1 MKKRLIILS
10 ASVVLIAVLVWFAI
24 FRDARR
30 YSINMAIPA
39 NALFIVRTPSFNN
52 VYNKLKPNTIWQ
64 SLKDYP
70 YFQEYHRNIELAD
83 SLAGVYPTLRSLV
96 TDRPFALSCH
106 RLPSGK
112 YDFLYVCDLQKL
124 NVIKTFED
132 FLPALI
138 KDYGLRISKQP
149 NRINRLLYEN
159 YIFYYTFQDN
169 LLIGSLS
176 EELVKESV
184 KTCEDRKKQKTE
196 NYKNDITLYL
206 NHRELGH
213 WLGSDI
219 SALTDKNE
227 TAFLDST
234 FLSVNL
240 KNEEIVFTGCSL
252 PDTAYSP
259 ILNAIKSIG
268 GGTSHIKEIAGDNTA
283 SYLSF
288 CYSSFADLK
297 KALTDNYRTQNPG
310 QWNTYDASL
319 QKLNKFLKIDVLD
332 IFTSWIGNEI
342 ALIKPECAGE
352 QPMQTV
358 ILAIHSK
365 DIDYAQDQ
373 LNYLSEQIRL
383 RTPVKFRNINYNGY
397 TINYLSLKGF
407 FRLFARGLF
416 DRLEKPYYTIIGDY
430 VLFSNSPAALTTT
443 IKKYIL
449 GQTLAN
455 SEKYNVLNTQL
466 DNDSNIQLYVNMP
479 NLYRYLYL
487 SIPEKS
493 RKELNSNRNA
503 ALSFEQ
509 FGMELTQDEGL
520 FKTRIVAR
528 YNLNAPEDYE
538 IKEINENFE
547 QLADE
552 IESGRYLPAIPDSI
566 LISTLTD
573 YTWESEK
580 FIMKGRLKDGAPE
593 GFWNIYNRNNRLAG
607 QVPFDNGKAN
617 GLARLFYD
625 NDKLKAEIEYDRGN
639 IKTYR
644 EYFPDGILRTE
655 LEYRRG
661 KRHGT
666 AHFYYTT
673 GHLLCEGKYK
683 KGLRSGT
690 WHYYKV
696 TGENDKKVKF

>member
-240 KNEEIVFTGCSL
+240 EKRRDRFYRMQFTGHRIFSYFKR
-252 PDTAYSP
+252 D
-259 ILNAIKSIG
+259 
-268 GGTSHIKEIAGDNTA
+268 KEHRRR
-283 SYLSF
+283 YLSYQGNRRGQYSLLSFFLLQFF
-288 CYSSFADLK
+288 CRFK
-297 KALTDNYRTQNPG
+297 KSTDR
-310 QWNTYDASL
+310 
-319 QKLNKFLKIDVLD
+319 
-332 IFTSWIGNEI
+332 
-342 ALIKPECAGE
+342 
-352 QPMQTV
+352 
-358 ILAIHSK
+358 
-365 DIDYAQDQ
+365 Q
-373 LNYLSEQIRL
+373 LSY
-383 RTPVKFRNINYNGY
+383 P
-397 TINYLSLKGF
+397 
-407 FRLFARGLF
+407 
-416 DRLEKPYYTIIGDY
+416 
-430 VLFSNSPAALTTT
+430 
-443 IKKYIL
+443 
-449 GQTLAN
+449 
-455 SEKYNVLNTQL
+455 
-466 DNDSNIQLYVNMP
+466 
-479 NLYRYLYL
+479 
-487 SIPEKS
+487 KS
-493 RKELNSNRNA
+493 RS
-503 ALSFEQ
+503 
-509 FGMELTQDEGL
+509 MEH
-520 FKTRIVAR
+520 V
-528 YNLNAPEDYE
+528 
-538 IKEINENFE
+538 
-547 QLADE
+547 
-552 IESGRYLPAIPDSI
+552 
-566 LISTLTD
+566 
-573 YTWESEK
+573 
-580 FIMKGRLKDGAPE
+580 
-593 GFWNIYNRNNRLAG
+593 
-607 QVPFDNGKAN
+607 
-617 GLARLFYD
+617 
-625 NDKLKAEIEYDRGN
+625 
-639 IKTYR
+639 
-644 EYFPDGILRTE
+644 
-655 LEYRRG
+655 
-661 KRHGT
+661 
-666 AHFYYTT
+666 
-673 GHLLCEGKYK
+673 
-683 KGLRSGT
+683 
-690 WHYYKV
+690 
-696 TGENDKKVKF
+696 